1 MRHAISALFSALSLG
16 TLLSGCTVV
25 GPDAIRSGRMAY
37 NEAITETNNQQML
50 MVMVHN
56 RYEEANHLLTVASV
70 TANVRVSGS
79 AQIEAGFGDADNYDG
94 NLVPF
99 SGGFVYEE
107 NPTISYTP
115 VTGEAYLGQIMSP
128 LPLPVVARITRS
140 LPRPEFAYSMLISS
154 VNGIHNPAFL
164 YEGQRDDPRFDRLVA
179 LMTGLTQR
187 HCLHWVRRG
196 NDPEASDLLIEAR
209 GSCAPAVDELLA
221 LLGLSEQGREGTRV
235 QIPVTLSEEAAS
247 PGGMTF
253 STRSIW
259 ELVEIMSAAVQVPMA
274 DEHSGMVSTL
284 PEPGRPGRRLRIGY
298 AESRPDTAYVA
309 VEHRDSWFYIDQAD
323 LESKRYFKLLESLW
337 TAAMAKALGVNANTP
352 VLTVPVSR

>member
-1 MRHAISALFSALSLG
+1 MRHAIFALCSALSLG
-16 TLLSGCTVV
+16 TVLSGCTVV

-56 RYEEANHLLTVASV
+56 RYEEANHLLTVASL

-79 AQIEAGFGDADNYDG
+79 AQIEAGFGDGDNYDG

-99 SGGFVYEE
+99 RGGFVYEE

-115 VTGEAYLGQIMSP
+115 VTGEAYLGQVISP
-128 LPLPVVARITRS
+128 LPLPVVARITRA

-154 VNGIHNPAFL
+154 VNGIRNPAFL
-164 YEGQRDDPRFDRLVA
+164 YEGQRDDPRFERLVA

-187 HCLHWVRRG
+187 QCLHWIGRG
-196 NDPEASDLLIEAR
+196 SDPEASDLLIEAR
-209 GSCAPAVDELLA
+209 GSCALAADELLA
-221 LLGLSEQGREGTRV
+221 LLELPVESREGTRV
-235 QIPVTLSEEAAS
+235 QVPVTLSEEGAI
-247 PGGMTF
+247 PGGVTI

-259 ELVEIMSAAVQVPMA
+259 ELVEIMSAAVQVPTA
-274 DEHSGMVSTL
+274 DQRGGMVSTM
-284 PEPGRPGRRLRIGY
+284 PASGRPGRGLRIGY
-298 AESRPDTAYVA
+298 AESRPETAYVA
-309 VEHRDSWFYIDQAD
+309 VEHRDGWFYIDQAD
-323 LESKRYFKLLESLW
+323 LETKRYFKLLESLW
-337 TAAMAKALGVNANTP
+337 TAAMSKALGINANAP